1 MQRCNQLEQWP
12 NSKQCTDLDP
22 CLFVSDKVIAVNYV
36 DDTLFFSPKAK
47 YIEEVMSKLRDE
59 GGLEL
64 EKEDDVAGFL
74 GVSIVKQE
82 DDSILMTQ
90 SGLAIKIIETLQIDK
105 LPRKFTP
112 AERTPLVKDEEG
124 EPPELRYNYTSVVGM
139 LQYLQGH
146 SRPDITFAV
155 SQVARYTHNP
165 KRLHEIA
172 LDRIGQYL
180 KGTVNK
186 GLILNPKESFEVD
199 CFVDAD
205 FAGLWPHEDKL
216 DPTCVR
222 SRTGY
227 VICLADCPI
236 VWKSRLQET
245 IATSTCMSEY
255 MALSTSMKELLPLK
269 EVLDV
274 VKYAVG
280 MGKENNIIHFKTTVW
295 EDNDACRILANL
307 EPGRGTSRTK
317 FFAIKLHWFR
327 SYLKPNHIEVR
338 RINSCEQKAD
348 ILTKGLGKQKFE
360 EIRKL
365 LCGW

>member
-1 MQRCNQLEQWP
+1 M
-12 NSKQCTDLDP
+12 
-22 CLFVSDKVIAVNYV
+22 
-36 DDTLFFSPKAK
+36 
-47 YIEEVMSKLRDE
+47 
-59 GGLEL
+59 
-64 EKEDDVAGFL
+64 
-74 GVSIVKQE
+74 
-82 DDSILMTQ
+82 
-90 SGLAIKIIETLQIDK
+90 KISK

-112 AERTPLVKDEEG
+112 ADTTPLVKDEKG
-124 EPPELRYNYTSVVGM
+124 EPPELKYNYANIVGM

-155 SQVARYTHNP
+155 SQVARYTHSP
-165 KRLHEIA
+165 RRIHELA
-172 LDRIGQYL
+172 LERIGQYL
-180 KGTVNK
+180 KGTVDK
-186 GLILNPKESFEVD
+186 GLVFRPKESFEVD

-216 DPTCVR
+216 DPTCVK

-236 VWKSRLQET
+236 IWKSRLQET

-255 MALSTSMKELLPLK
+255 IALSTSMKELLPLK
-269 EVLDV
+269 EVLDT
-274 VKYAVG
+274 VKYVVG
-280 MGKENNIIHFKTTVW
+280 MSSKDNVIHFKTTVW

-317 FFAIKLHWFR
+317 FFAIKLLWFR
-327 SYLKPNHIEVR
+327 SHMKPNNIEVV
-338 RINSCEQKAD
+338 RIDSCQQKVD
-348 ILTKGLGKQKFE
+348 ILTKGLGKTKFE

>member
-1 MQRCNQLEQWP
+1 M
-12 NSKQCTDLDP
+12 
-22 CLFVSDKVIAVNYV
+22 
-36 DDTLFFSPKAK
+36 
-47 YIEEVMSKLRDE
+47 
-59 GGLEL
+59 
-64 EKEDDVAGFL
+64 
-74 GVSIVKQE
+74 
-82 DDSILMTQ
+82 
-90 SGLAIKIIETLQIDK
+90 
-105 LPRKFTP
+105 
-112 AERTPLVKDEEG
+112 
-124 EPPELRYNYTSVVGM
+124 RYNFASVVGM

-155 SQVARYTHNP
+155 SQVARYTHHP
-165 KRLHEIA
+165 KRLHEFA
-172 LDRIGQYL
+172 LERIGQYL
-180 KGTVNK
+180 KGTVNR

-227 VICLADCPI
+227 VICLADCPLI
-236 VWKSRLQET
+236 WKSRLQDT

-274 VKYAVG
+274 VRYAVG
-280 MGKENNIIHFKTTVW
+280 MGKDTSTIHFKTTVW

-327 SYLKPNHIEVR
+327 SYLKPNHIEVK
-338 RINSCEQKAD
+338 RIDSCQQKAD
-348 ILTKGLGKQKFE
+348 ILTKGLGKSKFE
-360 EIRKL
+360 EIRLL